1 MTIDRIAPLDPIQ
14 PGKQSGRAD
23 QAGKSK
29 EADSIKIS
37 SEAAEKADFYRTIE
51 LVDTASDVR
60 EDRIAELKAKI
71 NDPSYLNDTIIKAT
85 ADQIMNA
92 FGL

>member
-1 MTIDRIAPLDPIQ
+1 MTIDRITPLDPIQ
-14 PGKQSGRAD
+14 PGKKSGRAG
-23 QAGKSK
+23 QVEKGT

-37 SEAAEKADFYRTIE
+37 SEASEKAEFYRTVE
-51 LVDTASDVR
+51 LVNAAPDMR

-71 NDPSYLNDTIIKAT
+71 NDPSYINDTIIKAT
-85 ADQIMNA
+85 ADKIMSA